1 MTDAAP
7 PATQRD
13 RSPAYPNIPLK
24 VAIDRLIEFDTH
36 FKRTPARPEKIG
48 DAWGITAKA
57 YVDRTTA
64 ALRYYGLL
72 EYQGVRKERHIV
84 TSDWGKAYLRSAQ
97 EETKRT
103 VIKKA
108 ALLPKH
114 IAFFWTQWGTDR
126 PADAA
131 CLDELMFKHK
141 FSEGG
146 ARDFLKVY
154 DATITFAGLTSSDKP
169 DPNQGDSA
177 EPEEETEPEGF
188 TSQPN
193 WPWAKPPAAPPPQE
207 RVNLMAGERVVFTEE
222 SNPQNYLKLIASG
235 DVDETMLEALEDYVK
250 RQKKRLIAFG
260 SMPDHVKNRERP
272 SLVDAA
278 KNVGPDADRLAAA
291 EKNGK

>member
-24 VAIDRLIEFDTH
+24 AAIDRLIEFDAH
-36 FKRTPARPEKIG
+36 FKRSPARPEKIG
-48 DAWGITAKA
+48 DAWGIKGKA

-72 EYQGVRKERHIV
+72 EYKGASKERHIV

-108 ALLPKH
+108 ALLPKQ
-114 IAFFWTQWGTDR
+114 IAFFWNQWGTDR

-141 FSEGG
+141 FGEAG

-169 DPNQGDSA
+169 DQKLGND
-177 EPEEETEPEGF
+177 PEEEEAEGEG
-188 TSQPN
+188 QDGDD
-193 WPWAKPPAAPPPQE
+193 PPPPPPPPGSK
-207 RVNLMAGERVVFTEE
+207 VKIMAGERELTTGMLAKE
-222 SNPQNYLKLIASG
+222 ASF
-235 DVDETMLEALEDYVK
+235 
-250 RQKKRLIAFG
+250 RLIVTG
-260 SMPDHVKNRERP
+260 NIGVKEIERLIKKLELDKEILADAEIDDSDIKRE
-272 SLVDAA
+272 L
-278 KNVGPDADRLAAA
+278 GQ
-291 EKNGK
+291 

>member
-24 VAIDRLIEFDTH
+24 AAIDRLVEFDAH
-36 FKRTPARPEKIG
+36 FKRSPARPEKIG
-48 DAWGITAKA
+48 DAWGITGKA

-72 EYQGVRKERHIV
+72 EYQGAGKERHIV

-108 ALLPKH
+108 ALLPKQ
-114 IAFFWTQWGTDR
+114 IAFFWNQWGTDR

-131 CLDELMFKHK
+131 CLDALMFKHK
-141 FSEGG
+141 FGEAG

-154 DATITFAGLTSSDKP
+154 DATISFAGLTSSDKL
-169 DPNQGDSA
+169 DQKLGN
-177 EPEEETEPEGF
+177 EPEEEEAEAEGLGEI
-188 TSQPN
+188 S
-193 WPWAKPPAAPPPQE
+193 PPPPPPLPGSK
-207 RVNLMAGERVVFTEE
+207 VKIMAGERELTTGMLAKE
-222 SNPQNYLKLIASG
+222 ASF
-235 DVDETMLEALEDYVK
+235 
-250 RQKKRLIAFG
+250 RLIVTGNIGVKEIERLIQKLEIDKEILADQDDDEASDFAK
-260 SMPDHVKNRERP
+260 SFPDTTK
-272 SLVDAA
+272 
-278 KNVGPDADRLAAA
+278 
-291 EKNGK
+291 

>member
-1 MTDAAP
+1 MTDAASP

-24 VAIDRLIEFDTH
+24 AAVDRLIEFDAH
-36 FKRTPARPEKIG
+36 FKRSPARPEKIG
-48 DAWGITAKA
+48 DAWGIKCKA

-72 EYQGVRKERHIV
+72 EYQGAGKDRHII

-108 ALLPKH
+108 ALLPKQ
-114 IAFFWTQWGTDR
+114 IAFFWNQWGTDR

-131 CLDELMFKHK
+131 CLDDLMFKHK
-141 FSEGG
+141 FGEAG

-169 DPNQGDSA
+169 DLNAGVS
-177 EPEEETEPEGF
+177 EEEDAEGNG
-188 TSQPN
+188 QDGDN
-193 WPWAKPPAAPPPQE
+193 PPPPPLG
-207 RVNLMAGERVVFTEE
+207 VKVKIMAGERELTTG
-222 SNPQNYLKLIASG
+222 LLAKDASF
-235 DVDETMLEALEDYVK
+235 
-250 RQKKRLIAFG
+250 RLIVSG
-260 SMPDHVKNRERP
+260 NIGVKEIERLIQKLEIDKDILADQDGAP
-272 SLVDAA
+272 SDDDIADNNQRDRSGQA
-278 KNVGPDADRLAAA
+278 K
-291 EKNGK
+291 

>member
-1 MTDAAP
+1 MTDATAP

-24 VAIDRLIEFDTH
+24 AAIDRLVEFDAH
-36 FKRTPARPEKIG
+36 FKRSPARPEKIG
-48 DAWGITAKA
+48 DAWGIKGKA

-72 EYQGVRKERHIV
+72 EYQGAGKDRHII

-108 ALLPKH
+108 ALLPKQ
-114 IAFFWTQWGTDR
+114 IAFFWNQWGTDR

-141 FSEGG
+141 FGEAG

-154 DATITFAGLTSSDKP
+154 DATITYAGLTSSDKP
-169 DPNQGDSA
+169 DPIAGA
-177 EPEEETEPEGF
+177 HPPEEEDAGEVQEE
-188 TSQPN
+188 QDQ
-193 WPWAKPPAAPPPQE
+193 PPPPPGGK
-207 RVNLMAGERVVFTEE
+207 VKIMAGERELTTGLLAKE
-222 SNPQNYLKLIASG
+222 ASF
-235 DVDETMLEALEDYVK
+235 
-250 RQKKRLIAFG
+250 RLIVSG
-260 SMPDHVKNRERP
+260 KIGVKEIER
-272 SLVDAA
+272 LIQKLEID
-278 KNVGPDADRLAAA
+278 KEILADQDGVEPETEVAQNSSSATSKIDRR
-291 EKNGK
+291 GF